1 MAVPSIFEQ
10 NKAIT
15 AQLTPALVGYP
26 ALTGQPPGAELFSAP
41 PVNYG
46 GALRHAAF
54 WMAVAARY
62 LGDRTLA
69 LSAWG
74 MSQKALPYVVMP
86 STAGTADM
94 SKVLNDAAAEIRKE
108 ALTATDPVRKG
119 LGLTVANR
127 LQSQG
132 LPTELAKAQDQ
143 DDSITGTLRKLLATF
158 ETAAKVAAALMVV
171 VLGIT
176 AAGGAWF
183 VYRKFRR

>member
-1 MAVPSIFEQ
+1 
-10 NKAIT
+10 
-15 AQLTPALVGYP
+15 
-26 ALTGQPPGAELFSAP
+26 
-41 PVNYG
+41 
-46 GALRHAAF
+46 
-54 WMAVAARY
+54 
-62 LGDRTLA
+62 
-69 LSAWG
+69 